1 MTARDIDTA
10 TGDLLASLDEGVLTL
25 TLNRPEARNA
35 MSPAMVDALA
45 GQLAWAELEPSVKC
59 VVLTGAGKGFCAG
72 GDVKGMAA
80 RGDGT
85 VGDNTID
92 GAIHLQRVKQHAAAG
107 KSSNGPRSR
116 VGWVDAEGGLM
127 TARDID
133 TATGD
138 LLASLDEGVLTLTLN
153 RPEAR
158 NAMSPAMVDALAG
171 QLAWAELEPSVKCVV
186 LTGAGK
192 GFCAG
197 GDVKGMAARGDGTVG
212 DNTIDGAIHLQ
223 RVKQR
228 ATAGKLFKMPKPTIA
243 SLPGAAAGA
252 GLSLALAC
260 DLRIMART
268 AIMTTAFA
276 RVGFSGDYGGTY
288 FLTQLVGSAKA
299 RELYY
304 LSDRVS
310 ADEALRLGLANW
322 VCEADELAAKTR
334 EIAGRLAQGPT
345 VAYRYMKENLN
356 RAMAGDVDNC
366 LDLEATHHIHCGQ
379 TEDHR
384 EATKAF
390 VEKREPVFKGQ

>member
-1 MTARDIDTA
+1 
-10 TGDLLASLDEGVLTL
+10 
-25 TLNRPEARNA
+25 
-35 MSPAMVDALA
+35 
-45 GQLAWAELEPSVKC
+45 
-59 VVLTGAGKGFCAG
+59 
-72 GDVKGMAA
+72 
-80 RGDGT
+80 
-85 VGDNTID
+85 
-92 GAIHLQRVKQHAAAG
+92 
-107 KSSNGPRSR
+107 
-116 VGWVDAEGGLM
+116 M

-356 RAMAGDVDNC
+356 RAIAGDVDNC